1 MRFWVDNQIKYL
13 QSYGGISQVF
23 DDIEISLGYFNQV
36 KQFRVMKTGMI
47 FVDLFYYYS
56 ISFVSLFFLRKR
68 DIVLYSY
75 YLPSF
80 TLFRSDL
87 VKITW
92 LHDLTFE
99 EVADKSLKLKVI
111 LFSKKFVLQR
121 SDKIICISEATKLM
135 AIKYYPNL
143 TSKFSVIHN
152 SVPSHLTTGRVVSG
166 DRNGF
171 LFVGKRSGYKNF
183 HGLLEFLAHA
193 RVSQRLICFGGGEFN
208 SIEINKIKKHGL
220 AEYVSWADPCTH
232 DLGELYRSSKC
243 LLIPSLREG
252 FGLTVLE
259 AFSNGCPVI
268 SFGDQAIKEVG
279 GDAILELSQSSPEL
293 AERAIDGY
301 LTSVNE
307 NALNQRALSFKGIW
321 QALSLISLVRY
332 EFEKRKYLQNE
343 K

>member
-1 MRFWVDNQIKYL
+1 M
-13 QSYGGISQVF
+13 
-23 DDIEISLGYFNQV
+23 
-36 KQFRVMKTGMI
+36 
-47 FVDLFYYYS
+47 
-56 ISFVSLFFLRKR
+56 
-68 DIVLYSY
+68 
-75 YLPSF
+75 
-80 TLFRSDL
+80 
-87 VKITW
+87 
-92 LHDLTFE
+92 
-99 EVADKSLKLKVI
+99 
-111 LFSKKFVLQR
+111 
-121 SDKIICISEATKLM
+121 
-135 AIKYYPNL
+135 
-143 TSKFSVIHN
+143 
-152 SVPSHLTTGRVVSG
+152 SG